1 MDCRAALAMCTIQP
15 HLQSM
20 GGIMTAPLYEVKSKF
35 SEFVNMVQDGETLCI
50 TRHGKVVAVMISS
63 DEYEQKTPQKKTFL
77 EAFIDWKNS
86 CDPDL
91 EDDYDP
97 WAKELVR
104 DPDPNGGRKEFTWD

>member
-15 HLQSM
+15 HLQSI
-20 GGIMTAPLYEVKSKF
+20 GGNMTAPLYEVKSKF

-63 DEYEQKTPQKKTFL
+63 DEYEQHGSKPNLTLERFL
-77 EAFIDWKNS
+77 QWKLS